1 MQASLADWMEQK
13 RTARSELLPVP
24 LLPFW
29 PWALTRFYVA
39 PGSSCMSRTKESDN
53 GSAWAGA
60 SHRSVLAPLADV
72 PVEWDR
78 SPADIASRVV
88 GFAADTGR
96 GL

>member
-29 PWALTRFYVA
+29 PWAPTRFYVA
-39 PGSSCMSRTKESDN
+39 PGLVLHVSDEGGDN
-53 GSAWAGA
+53 GFSSWAGA

-78 SPADIASRVV
+78 FD
-88 GFAADTGR
+88 G
-96 GL
+96 